1 MDKVNLMTKT
11 AIADI
16 KALSSKAR
24 GNILAKLKAEVKG
37 ADYDKLPEESSYIY
51 PELNREENLAQF
63 IAELE
68 KNHAQVIKTTKECMA
83 EVISEQLKALNID
96 KLLHGES
103 DAYLD
108 VLTQLKASKVEL
120 QAYDFSIDNNKEL
133 LFNKC
138 PAALSSSRCSIAAT
152 GSIVLWPD
160 ENEPRSLSL
169 VPPVHF
175 VIVDANKLHA
185 DFTRL
190 IVAEKWQNKLPTNV
204 VLISGPSKTADIQQT
219 LAYGAHGPKA
229 LIVLLLN
236 SEEARK

>member
-1 MDKVNLMTKT
+1 MGKVNLMTK
-11 AIADI
+11 AVVADI

-24 GNILAKLKAEVKG
+24 GNILAKLKAEVNG
-37 ADYDKLPEESSYIY
+37 AHYDKLPEESPYIF
-51 PELNREENLAQF
+51 PELSREENIVQF

-68 KNHAQVIKTTKECMA
+68 KNHAQVIKTTKGLMA
-83 EVISEQLKALNID
+83 KVIIEQLEVLNID
-96 KLLHGES
+96 KLLHGEK
-103 DAYLD
+103 DLHHD
-108 VLTQLKASKVEL
+108 VQIQLTSSKIEM
-120 QAYDFSIDNNKEL
+120 QAYDFYIDNNKEL
-133 LFNKC
+133 LFNEC
-138 PAALSSSRCSIAAT
+138 PAALTSSRCSIAAT
-152 GSIVLWPD
+152 GTIVLWPD

-185 DFTRL
+185 DFARL
-190 IVAEKWQNKLPTNV
+190 MEAEQWQDKLPTNV

-236 SEEARK
+236 S